1 MWRNSHQERSIKVI
15 AAMDCFVEIVTGF
28 IADNAVIIMIILVW
42 EDFQAKVSLVFLSIN
57 TITAAV
63 SNQIERSSTVLLQY

>member
-1 MWRNSHQERSIKVI
+1 
-15 AAMDCFVEIVTGF
+15 MDCFVEIVTGF